1 MGLDQIG
8 IAFSGVLAVWLT
20 QDKRERWRR
29 WACIFGLLGQPFWF
43 YATWKAQ
50 QWGILLLCVLYSYAW
65 ARGVFTYWLRPYL
78 AVRRRPGRAQTRWL
92 NTGEA
97 GNVAQQLPPR

>member
-43 YATWKAQ
+43 TRHGRRSNGDFAA
-50 QWGILLLCVLYSYAW
+50 
-65 ARGVFTYWLRPYL
+65 LRPL
-78 AVRRRPGRAQTRWL
+78 HLCMGQRRLDILVAPLPCGPEASGRAQTRWL
-92 NTGEA
+92 TSAEA
-97 GNVAQQLPPR
+97 GVAQQSPPR